1 MLFRSIAAARG
12 DRHLG
17 LTKEDTQAVANWM
30 LGRYMLS
37 ELAPAE
43 NRVIKWLLNW
53 KWVLA
58 WICMPFAASAVL
70 NRFIPNSG
78 YAWLPVIPFLLVPII
93 QVLLLI
99 FYYRSPAKLPGGIS
113 SASLLLPQL
122 VGALFLGIHEFFWSS
137 DKLAIGVLEEP
148 LVRVLNIAIFT
159 AASFFFVK
167 TVFLRGQNPKRGYSE
182 IAHKNKI
189 TQRTLAVLSI

>member
-1 MLFRSIAAARG
+1 M
-12 DRHLG
+12 
-17 LTKEDTQAVANWM
+17 
-30 LGRYMLS
+30 
-37 ELAPAE
+37 
-43 NRVIKWLLNW
+43 
-53 KWVLA
+53 
-58 WICMPFAASAVL
+58 
-70 NRFIPNSG
+70 
-78 YAWLPVIPFLLVPII
+78 IPFLLVPII

-99 FYYRSPAKLPGGIS
+99 FYYHSPAKLPGGIS

-182 IAHKNKI
+182 IAHKDKI
-189 TQRTLAVLSI
+189 TQRTLAVLSIGLWQAFGLTTFFIILKGALLAGIQLGNFSESQHVASGGLLALQEHTIPSRPLKNG